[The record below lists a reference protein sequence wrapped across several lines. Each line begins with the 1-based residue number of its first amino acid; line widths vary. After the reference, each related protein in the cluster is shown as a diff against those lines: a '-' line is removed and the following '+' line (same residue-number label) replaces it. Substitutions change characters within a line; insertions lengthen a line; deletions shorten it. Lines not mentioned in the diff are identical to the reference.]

1 MEIEAF
7 SKPTKIGKYF
17 LRTKAFSSF
26 TERNRNFMSIAIL
39 GYGVVGSGAYEI
51 LTKAGYKV
59 SRVLDLRD
67 CPELGD
73 VLTHDIEDIINDKEI
88 TVVAEAIGGNTFSYD
103 FVCRAIKAG
112 KHVVSSN
119 KHLICSYYKEL
130 HALAKENGVTIR
142 FTASAGGGIPW
153 LYNLKRGLLCD
164 RIYKVMGIMN
174 GTTNFILDAMI
185 RDSREFSDVLKEAQA
200 LGYAEANPSADI
212 DGLDVARKTAIS
224 SSIAFDTIVSEDDV
238 MTFSLRNIRKSDID
252 YIAEKC
258 GRTVRY
264 LGYGMRTENGVA
276 AFVEPTLL
284 APDALESNVF
294 TNNNMISL
302 FGDYV
307 GRLSFYGQ
315 GAGKYPTGNAL
326 GQDIINILDGDTKL
340 SYAETSAVMCNEEAK
355 RAYFIRTSSDV
366 VLDRVASEEKIG
378 SVRYIFTDKI
388 SVAAMHEKAKA
399 ILAEDGESFFAGID
413 ES

>member
-1 MEIEAF
+1 
-7 SKPTKIGKYF
+7 
-17 LRTKAFSSF
+17 
-26 TERNRNFMSIAIL
+26 MSIAIL
-39 GYGVVGSGAYEI
+39 GYGIVGSGAYEI

-59 SRVLDLRD
+59 SRVLDVRHY
-67 CPELGD
+67 PALGD
-73 VLTHDIEDIINDKEI
+73 VLTHDIEDIMNDKDI

-103 FVCRAIKAG
+103 FVCRALKAG

-185 RDSREFSDVLKEAQA
+185 RDSREFADVLKEAQA

-224 SSIAFDTIVSEDDV
+224 ASIAFDTVVSEDDV
-238 MTFSLRNIRKSDID
+238 LTFSLRNIRKSDID
-252 YIAEKC
+252 YIAEAC
-258 GRTVRY
+258 GKTIRY
-264 LGYGMRTENGVA
+264 LGYGVRTENGIA

-284 APDALESNVF
+284 SANALESNVF

-326 GQDIINILDGDTKL
+326 GQDIINILQGDTEL
-340 SYAETSAVMCNEEAK
+340 SFSQENAVMHNEEAE
-355 RAYFIRTSSDV
+355 RAYFIRTSSDLTV
-366 VLDRVASEEKIG
+366 DFAVSEEKIG
-378 SVRYIFTDKI
+378 NDRYIFTKKV
-388 SVAAMHEKAKA
+388 SVAAMHT
-399 ILAEDGESFFAGID
+399 LAETMLAADKDSFFAGV
-413 ES
+413 EE

>member
-1 MEIEAF
+1 
-7 SKPTKIGKYF
+7 
-17 LRTKAFSSF
+17 
-26 TERNRNFMSIAIL
+26 MSIAIL

-59 SRVLDLRD
+59 SRVLDVRSY
-67 CPELGD
+67 PELGST
-73 VLTHDIEDIINDKEI
+73 LTNDIEDILNDKEI
-88 TVVAEAIGGNTFSYD
+88 TVVAEAIGGNTASYD
-103 FVCRAIKAG
+103 FVSRALKAG

-130 HALAKENGVTIR
+130 HNLAKENGVTLR

-164 RIYKVMGIMN
+164 RIEKVMGIMN
-174 GTTNFILDAMI
+174 GTTNYILDAMI
-185 RDSREFSDVLKEAQA
+185 TDGRDFADVLKEAQK

-224 SSIAFDTIVSEDDV
+224 SSIAFEAIVSEDDV
-238 MTFSLRNIRKSDID
+238 MTFSLRNIKKSDID

-258 GRTVRY
+258 GKTVRY
-264 LGYGMRTENGVA
+264 LGYGLRTENGVA

-284 APDALESNVF
+284 SSTALEANVR

-302 FGDYV
+302 FGEYV

-326 GQDIINILDGDTKL
+326 AQDIVNILQGDTAL
-340 SYAETSAVMCNEEAK
+340 ICTENNAVVCNAEAK
-355 RAYFIRTSSDV
+355 RAYFVRTNALLP
-366 VLDRVASEEKIG
+366 LDFISSEETIG
-378 SVRYIFTDKI
+378 ETRYIFTKEI
-388 SVAAMHEKAKA
+388 SVAKMHECAKQ
-399 ILAEDGESFFAGID
+399 ILAEDQTSFFAGMD
-413 ES
+413 AE

>member
-1 MEIEAF
+1 
-7 SKPTKIGKYF
+7 
-17 LRTKAFSSF
+17 
-26 TERNRNFMSIAIL
+26 MSIAIL

-59 SRVLDLRD
+59 SRVLDVRSY
-67 CPELGD
+67 PELGST
-73 VLTHDIEDIINDKEI
+73 LTNDIEDILNDKEI
-88 TVVAEAIGGNTFSYD
+88 TVVAEAIGGNTASYD
-103 FVCRAIKAG
+103 FVSRALKAG

-130 HALAKENGVTIR
+130 HDLAKENGVTIR

-164 RIYKVMGIMN
+164 RIEKIKGIMN
-174 GTTNFILDAMI
+174 GTTNYILDAMI
-185 RDSREFSDVLKEAQA
+185 TDGRDFADVLKEAQK

-224 SSIAFDTIVSEDDV
+224 SSIAFEAIVSEEKV
-238 MTFSLRNIRKSDID
+238 LTFSLRNIKKSDID

-258 GRTVRY
+258 GKTVRY

-284 APDALESNVF
+284 SSDALESNVR

-302 FGDYV
+302 FGEYV

-326 GQDIINILDGDTKL
+326 AQDIVNILQGDTTL
-340 SYAETSAVMCNEEAK
+340 ICTENNAVVCNDEAK
-355 RAYFIRTSSDV
+355 RAYFIRTNALLP
-366 VLDRVASEEKIG
+366 LDFISSEEIIG
-378 SVRYIFTDKI
+378 ETRYIFTKEI
-388 SVAAMHEKAKA
+388 SVAQMHESAKQ
-399 ILAEDGESFFAGID
+399 ILSEDQTSFFAGMD
-413 ES
+413 AE

>member
-1 MEIEAF
+1 
-7 SKPTKIGKYF
+7 
-17 LRTKAFSSF
+17 
-26 TERNRNFMSIAIL
+26 MSIAIL

-59 SRVLDLRD
+59 SRVLDVWSY
-67 CPELGD
+67 PELGST
-73 VLTHDIEDIINDKEI
+73 LTYDIEDILNDKEI
-88 TVVAEAIGGNTFSYD
+88 TVVAEAIGGNTASYD
-103 FVCRAIKAG
+103 FVSRALKAG

-130 HALAKENGVTIR
+130 HELAKENGVTLR

-153 LYNLKRGLLCD
+153 LYNLKRGMLCD
-164 RIYKVMGIMN
+164 RIEKVMGIMN
-174 GTTNFILDAMI
+174 GTTNYILDAMI
-185 RDSREFSDVLKEAQA
+185 TDGRDFADVLKEAQK

-224 SSIAFDTIVSEDDV
+224 SSIAFEAIVSEDDV
-238 MTFSLRNIRKSDID
+238 MTFSLRNIKKSDID

-258 GRTVRY
+258 GKTIRY
-264 LGYGMRTENGVA
+264 LGYGLRTENGVA

-284 APDALESNVF
+284 SSTALEANVR

-302 FGDYV
+302 FGEYV

-326 GQDIINILDGDTKL
+326 AQDIVNILQGDTAL
-340 SYAETSAVMCNEEAK
+340 ICTENSAVVCNDEAK
-355 RAYFIRTSSDV
+355 RAYFIRTNALLP
-366 VLDRVASEEKIG
+366 LDFISSEETIG
-378 SVRYIFTDKI
+378 ETRYIFTKEI
-388 SVAAMHEKAKA
+388 SVAQMHKYAKQ
-399 ILAEDGESFFAGID
+399 ILAEDQTSFFAGMD
-413 ES
+413 AE

>member
-17 LRTKAFSSF
+17 QRTKAFSSF

-67 CPELGD
+67 YPELGD

-88 TVVAEAIGGNTFSYD
+88 TVVAEAIGGNTASYD
-103 FVCRAIKAG
+103 FVCRAMKAG

-224 SSIAFDTIVSEDDV
+224 SSIAFDAVVSEDDV

-252 YIAEKC
+252 YIADKC
-258 GRTVRY
+258 GKTVRY

-284 APDALESNVF
+284 ASDALESNVF

-326 GQDIINILDGDTKL
+326 GQDIINILEGDTKL
-340 SYAETSAVMCNEEAK
+340 SYAQTNAVMCNEEAK
-355 RAYFIRTSSDV
+355 RAYFIRTSSGI
-366 VLDRVASEEKIG
+366 VLDSVVSEEKIG
-378 SVRYIFTDKI
+378 NVRYIFTDKL
-388 SVAAMHEKAKA
+388 SVAAMHEAAKA
-399 ILAEDGESFFAGID
+399 ILAEDGESFFAGIED
-413 ES
+413 

>member
-1 MEIEAF
+1 
-7 SKPTKIGKYF
+7 
-17 LRTKAFSSF
+17 
-26 TERNRNFMSIAIL
+26 MSIAIL

-59 SRVLDLRD
+59 SRVLDVRSY
-67 CPELGD
+67 PELGST
-73 VLTHDIEDIINDKEI
+73 LTYDIEDILNDKEI
-88 TVVAEAIGGNTFSYD
+88 TVVAEAIGGNTASYD
-103 FVCRAIKAG
+103 FVSRALKAG

-130 HALAKENGVTIR
+130 HELAKENGVTLR

-153 LYNLKRGLLCD
+153 LYNLKRGMLCD
-164 RIYKVMGIMN
+164 RIEKVMGIMN
-174 GTTNFILDAMI
+174 GTTNYILDAMI
-185 RDSREFSDVLKEAQA
+185 TDGRDFADVLKEAQK

-224 SSIAFDTIVSEDDV
+224 SSIAFEAIVSEDDV
-238 MTFSLRNIRKSDID
+238 MTFSLRNIKKSDID

-258 GRTVRY
+258 GKTVRY
-264 LGYGMRTENGVA
+264 LGYGLRTENGVA

-284 APDALESNVF
+284 SSNALESNVR

-302 FGDYV
+302 FGEYV

-326 GQDIINILDGDTKL
+326 AQDIVNILQGDQALICT
-340 SYAETSAVMCNEEAK
+340 ENNAVVCNDEAK
-355 RAYFIRTSSDV
+355 RAYFIRTNAALPLDFEASSETV
-366 VLDRVASEEKIG
+366 GAT
-378 SVRYIFTDKI
+378 RYIFTKEI
-388 SVAAMHEKAKA
+388 GVAQMHECAKK
-399 ILAEDGESFFAGID
+399 ILAEDPESFFAGMD
-413 ES
+413 AE

>member
-1 MEIEAF
+1 
-7 SKPTKIGKYF
+7 
-17 LRTKAFSSF
+17 
-26 TERNRNFMSIAIL
+26 MSIAIL

-59 SRVLDLRD
+59 SRVLDVRSY
-67 CPELGD
+67 PELGST
-73 VLTHDIEDIINDKEI
+73 LTYDIEDILNDKEI
-88 TVVAEAIGGNTFSYD
+88 TVVAEAIGGNTASYD
-103 FVCRAIKAG
+103 FVSRALKAG

-130 HALAKENGVTIR
+130 HDLAKENGVTIR

-164 RIYKVMGIMN
+164 RIEKVKGIMN
-174 GTTNFILDAMI
+174 GTTNYILDAMI
-185 RDSREFSDVLKEAQA
+185 TDGRDFADVLKEAQK

-224 SSIAFDTIVSEDDV
+224 SSIAFEAIVSEEKV
-238 MTFSLRNIRKSDID
+238 LTFSLRNIKKSDID

-258 GRTVRY
+258 GKTVRY

-284 APDALESNVF
+284 SSDALESNVR

-302 FGDYV
+302 FGEYV

-326 GQDIINILDGDTKL
+326 AQDIVNILQGDTAL
-340 SYAETSAVMCNEEAK
+340 ICTENNAVVCNDEAK
-355 RAYFIRTSSDV
+355 RAYFIRTNALLP
-366 VLDRVASEEKIG
+366 LDFISSEEIIG
-378 SVRYIFTDKI
+378 ETRYIFTKEI
-388 SVAAMHEKAKA
+388 SVAQMHESAKQ
-399 ILAEDGESFFAGID
+399 ILSEDQTSFFAGMD
-413 ES
+413 AE

>member
-1 MEIEAF
+1 
-7 SKPTKIGKYF
+7 
-17 LRTKAFSSF
+17 
-26 TERNRNFMSIAIL
+26 MSIAIL

-51 LTKAGYKV
+51 LTKAGYQV
-59 SRVLDLRD
+59 SRVLDVRNY
-67 CPELGD
+67 PELGD
-73 VLTHDIEDIINDKEI
+73 TLTHDIEDIINDKEI
-88 TVVAEAIGGNTFSYD
+88 TVVAEAIGGNTFSYG
-103 FVCRAIKAG
+103 FASRALKAG

-174 GTTNFILDAMI
+174 GTTNYILDAMI
-185 RDSREFSDVLKEAQA
+185 RNSREFADVLKEAQA

-224 SSIAFDTIVSEDDV
+224 SSIAFDAVVSEDDV
-238 MTFSLRNIRKSDID
+238 LTFSLRNIRKSDID

-258 GRTVRY
+258 GKTVRY
-264 LGYGMRTENGVA
+264 LGYGMRTENGIA

-284 APDALESNVF
+284 SSHALESNVF

-326 GQDIINILDGDTKL
+326 GQDIINILQGDTAL
-340 SYAETSAVMCNEEAK
+340 TCTQADAVMHNEEAK
-355 RAYFIRTSSDV
+355 RAYFIRTSSGA
-366 VLDRVASEEKIG
+366 VLDSVVSEEKIG
-378 SVRYIFTDKI
+378 NVRYIFTDKL
-388 SVAAMHEKAKA
+388 SVSAMHETAKA
-399 ILAEDGESFFAGID
+399 ILAEDGESFFAGIED
-413 ES
+413 EN

>member
-1 MEIEAF
+1 
-7 SKPTKIGKYF
+7 
-17 LRTKAFSSF
+17 
-26 TERNRNFMSIAIL
+26 MSIAIL

-59 SRVLDLRD
+59 SRVLDVRNY
-67 CPELGD
+67 PELGD
-73 VLTHDIEDIINDKEI
+73 TLTHDIEDIINDKEI
-88 TVVAEAIGGNTFSYD
+88 TVVAEAIGGNTSSYD
-103 FVCRAIKAG
+103 FVCRALKAG

-130 HALAKENGVTIR
+130 HALAKENGVTLR

-185 RDSREFSDVLKEAQA
+185 RDSREFSEALKEAQA

-224 SSIAFDTIVSEDDV
+224 SSIAFDAVVSEDNV
-238 MTFSLRNIRKSDID
+238 LTFSLRNIRKNDID

-258 GRTVRY
+258 GKTVRY

-284 APDALESNVF
+284 SSDALESNVF

-326 GQDIINILDGDTKL
+326 GQDIINILQGDTTL
-340 SYAETSAVMCNEEAK
+340 RCTQNDAVMHNEEAK
-355 RAYFIRTSSDV
+355 RAYFIRTSSGQAIEATV
-366 VLDRVASEEKIG
+366 SEEKIG
-378 SVRYIFTDKI
+378 NTRYIFTEKI
-388 SVAAMHEKAKA
+388 SVAAMHALAKK

-413 ES
+413 E